1 EPQTMP
7 HPNTQRVTSNRAGP
21 RSRRTAVLIAAG
33 LGLGLLGSH
42 LPLQAAGWPEG
53 PVQLVVPAKA
63 GGGTDAAARIFAGAL
78 QKAVGRPVVVANQPA
93 GGGTVAAETVRNA
106 KPDGRTI
113 LFFHTGLLASHHTG
127 QYAHA
132 PRDAFGM
139 AVVMPV
145 AGSYALTVG
154 ADSPYKTA
162 ADLVA
167 AAKAQP
173 DKITL
178 GVQLKG
184 STHFMAGLWMHDSKA
199 PLRVVEAGG
208 DADKLVAVQGG
219 TIQSA
224 LINTPGALQY
234 VKAGKLRILATISG
248 DPGRDPGLPDVP
260 SLAEAGYPSAV
271 YGIDFL
277 ILAPKATPAATLQA
291 INAAFGQVLADPAI
305 SAQFTKMRMPLRHLE
320 LAAGQS
326 RVNAVD
332 AKVAATARQ
341 LGFK

>member
-1 EPQTMP
+1 MP
-7 HPNTQRVTSNRAGP
+7 CHAVHATAATPTRRGAASL
-21 RSRRTAVLIAAG
+21 RRTLLSTSAIVGLMLAG
-33 LGLGLLGSH
+33 IS
-42 LPLQAAGWPEG
+42 PLQAAGWPKG
-53 PVQLVVPAKA
+53 PVQLIVPAKA

-78 QKAVGRPVVVANQPA
+78 QKVVGRPVVVANQPA
-93 GGGTVAAETVRNA
+93 GGGTVAAETVRTA

-127 QYAHA
+127 QYAHD
-132 PRDAFGM
+132 PRQAFGM

-154 ADSPYKTA
+154 ADSPYKTT

-167 AAKAQP
+167 ATKAQP
-173 DKITL
+173 DKVTL

-184 STHFMAGLWMHDSKA
+184 STHFMAGLLTQDSQAKF
-199 PLRVVEAGG
+199 RIVEAGG
-208 DADKLVAVQGG
+208 DADKLVALQGG

-224 LINTPGALQY
+224 LINSPGALQY
-234 VKAGKLRILATISG
+234 AKAGKLRILATISG

-260 SLAEAGYPSAV
+260 SLAESGYPNAV

-277 ILAPKATPAATLQA
+277 ILAPKATPDATLA
-291 INAAFGQVLADPAI
+291 DINTAFGKVLADPAI
-305 SAQFTKMRMPLRHLE
+305 GAQFTKMRMPLRHMD

-326 RVNAVD
+326 RVAAVD
-332 AKVAATARQ
+332 ARVAATARQ